1 MNKEFLYMQKLA
13 GIITEGE
20 YKEKLQTVREEEG
33 VDDIKDPKLDK
44 IEDEV
49 ESELGK
55 NPKLQKLAIKTIKRL
70 QDETGLSL
78 KDMKDREKVFNKLA
92 LNEELSDDW
101 IDRMSKSLATLFG
114 TLSATSGI
122 VGAGMKIVGGVGGS
136 HANASLFMAAFAA
149 GIATYL
155 WNYSKHVDQNT

>member
-1 MNKEFLYMQKLA
+1 MQKLA

-55 NPKLQKLAIKTIKRL
+55 NPKLLKPALDAIKSL
-70 QDETGLSL
+70 QKDTGLSL
-78 KDMKDREKVFNKLA
+78 KDMTDREKVLKKLA
-92 LNEELSDDW
+92 LNEASVDQ
-101 IDRMSKSLATLFG
+101 ISKGLATLFG
-114 TLSATSGI
+114 TLSASSGA

>member
-55 NPKLQKLAIKTIKRL
+55 NPKLQKLAIKTIKKL

-92 LNEELSDDW
+92 LNEELGDDW

-122 VGAGMKIVGGVGGS
+122 VGAGMKIVGGGWWFTRQCILIYGGICS
-136 HANASLFMAAFAA
+136 WYCYISLE
-149 GIATYL
+149 L
-155 WNYSKHVDQNT
+155 

>member
-1 MNKEFLYMQKLA
+1 MQELA
-13 GIITEGE
+13 GV
-20 YKEKLQTVREEEG
+20 KLQENYELEEAAAENLELKSLQ
-33 VDDIKDPKLDK
+33 KDPKLDK

-55 NPKLQKLAIKTIKRL
+55 NPKLQKLAIKTIKKL

-114 TLSATSGI
+114 TLSATSGA
-122 VGAGMKIVGGVGGS
+122 VGAAMKIVGGSS